1 MTTRKTA
8 SKRARATAS
17 AKQPAPDPA
26 RMAVYIDPRDGQPYL
41 VVRMHADNQQ
51 QLNEIRNNQSITD
64 RLVADLAVQ
73 VQSLAQAMRG
83 LTQAVAGKK

>member
-1 MTTRKTA
+1 
-8 SKRARATAS
+8 
-17 AKQPAPDPA
+17 
-26 RMAVYIDPRDGQPYL
+26 MAVYIDPRDGQPYL